1 MKGQNYPA
9 MDWMKMICSF
19 LVVAIHTSVLS
30 SFSETADFFLTG
42 IVCRIAVPFFFM
54 VSGFFLMPKISS
66 HFSSVIKTEKK
77 LGMMYMTSIF
87 IYLPLNLYAGQYFF
101 KDLPS
106 FFRAFFLDGTFYHL
120 WYFPAAAEG
129 ILLLGLMQRLFS
141 RKVCMILCILLYLI
155 GLGGDSYYGIIKD
168 IPLVQPFYDTYFQIG
183 TYTRNGFF
191 FAPVF
196 LCLGWI
202 LSDDRNRLSFRDA
215 KKISL
220 FSFLLLFLEGWLL
233 HIFQIQRHDS
243 MYLYLLPCMY
253 GIFSLLSNISC
264 GSRISFRKISMFI
277 YIIHPWV
284 IVIVRAFSGFFHL
297 DSLFVNQS
305 LIHFLVVSGISYT
318 LAVILWKIQQKFLN
332 KKDKRFFALG
342 RN

>member
-129 ILLLGLMQRLFS
+129 ILLLGLML
-141 RKVCMILCILLYLI
+141 
-155 GLGGDSYYGIIKD
+155 
-168 IPLVQPFYDTYFQIG
+168 
-183 TYTRNGFF
+183 
-191 FAPVF
+191 
-196 LCLGWI
+196 
-202 LSDDRNRLSFRDA
+202 
-215 KKISL
+215 
-220 FSFLLLFLEGWLL
+220 
-233 HIFQIQRHDS
+233 
-243 MYLYLLPCMY
+243 
-253 GIFSLLSNISC
+253 
-264 GSRISFRKISMFI
+264 
-277 YIIHPWV
+277 
-284 IVIVRAFSGFFHL
+284 
-297 DSLFVNQS
+297 S
-305 LIHFLVVSGISYT
+305 LIHI
-318 LAVILWKIQQKFLN
+318 
-332 KKDKRFFALG
+332 
-342 RN
+342 

>member
-1 MKGQNYPA
+1 MKEQKYPA
-9 MDWMKMICSF
+9 MDWMRMICAF

-54 VSGFFLMPKISS
+54 VSGFFLMPKIASR
-66 HFSSVIKTEKK
+66 FSSVIKTEKK
-77 LGMMYMTSIF
+77 LLVMYMASVLL
-87 IYLPLNLYAGQYFF
+87 YLPLNIYAGQYFF

-141 RKVCMILCILLYLI
+141 RKICMFFCILLYLI

-168 IPLVQPFYDTYFQIG
+168 IPLLQSFYDTYFQIG

-202 LSDDRNRLSFRDA
+202 LSDTRNRLFFPHA

-220 FSFLLLFLEGWLL
+220 VSFALLIAEGWLL
-233 HIFQIQRHDS
+233 HTFQIPRHDS

-253 GIFSLLSNISC
+253 GIFSVLTAIPCSSQ
-264 GSRISFRKISMFI
+264 ISFRKISMFI

-284 IVIVRAFSGFFHL
+284 IVLVRAFSGFLHL
-297 DSLFVNQS
+297 DSFFVNQS
-305 LIHFLVVSGISYT
+305 LIHFLAVSGISYT
-318 LAVILWKIQQKFLN
+318 LAVILWKIQQKILN
-332 KKDKRFFALG
+332 KKNMKFFVPG